1 MLDKFTQMSLFD
13 SLSHIDSKTYDK
25 NDSKHKYD
33 KKSPTEAKLIREKIT
48 VYGIDKLI
56 PEEVLSVLT
65 GIDISKCREYVE
77 KYNFSEI
84 IKFLDMLDITP
95 SQRMKLKLLYEFC
108 LKVNTDIRKERPE
121 LATSSKAGYF
131 FVNLLKFERIE
142 KFVMGCMDARN
153 RLISIE
159 TLFEGTI
166 NEAPVYPREAV
177 RIAIG
182 NNANSVIFCH
192 NHPGE
197 SCNPSNADLNVT
209 KSLKAA
215 MGSVSISVMDHI
227 IVAGDRYISLAEKG
241 QL

>member
-1 MLDKFTQMSLFD
+1 MSDEFTQISLFD
-13 SLSHIDSKTYDK
+13 SLSHSNIKSYEK
-25 NDSKHKYD
+25 NNPKHKYD

-48 VYGIDKLI
+48 AYGIDKLI

-65 GIDISKCREYVE
+65 GIDISKCREYAE

-84 IKFLDMLDITP
+84 IKFLDVLDITP

-108 LKVNTDIRKERPE
+108 FRVTTDIRKERPE
-121 LATSSKAGYF
+121 LGTSSKAGYYF
-131 FVNLLKFERIE
+131 INLLRFERVE
-142 KFVMGCMDARN
+142 KFVMGCMDAKN
-153 RLISIE
+153 RLINIE

-192 NHPGE
+192 NHPAE
-197 SCNPSNADLNVT
+197 SCNASNADLEVT

-227 IVAGDRYISLAEKG
+227 IVAGGRYISLAEKG